1 MTTEEVTESADSVD
15 AALDT
20 TEADTD
26 SQPTNDVTDQASDTD
41 QTATDDSMRLA
52 YEKATGKKWKDE
64 EGQPED
70 VEDEQPDKAK
80 AEAEKGQP
88 VAVELSDKAKKQVA
102 DLGIAEDDAL
112 KEAIRAF
119 ERHRFDEDEIERRL
133 GKGEKKFIEDG
144 LALAKQQKDV
154 DSLYGRVGQ
163 LEKTPSASTKKEDAG
178 ESNKASKEP
187 LPIPDDVKAEID
199 KILEPLSSDELFKDY
214 VPVLGMM
221 ATTLSNH
228 YEAKSQQQK
237 AEIDTIRDQ
246 FQQELQTLGYLKVD
260 TAIEKARAEL
270 TADKFPQ
277 LKDKTAHEKVLNMYD
292 TFAASGRYNEK
303 TPEQVY
309 QEAAETV
316 LSKDKA
322 TSYAEALAKRHLD
335 RKKAQPSLP
344 TNKAQSVA
352 SMSEDQK
359 QRMVYDKIQR
369 DRRRGT

>member
-163 LEKTPSASTKKEDAG
+163 LEKTPSTSSKKDDG
-178 ESNKASKEP
+178 SESDKASKEP

>member
-1 MTTEEVTESADSVD
+1 MTTEDVTESVDS
-15 AALDT
+15 AAETVET
-20 TEADTD
+20 TEATSD
-26 SQPTNDVTDQASDTD
+26 SQPTNDVTDQADGVD
-41 QTATDDSMRLA
+41 QTATDDSLQKA

-64 EGQPED
+64 AGQPEPD
-70 VEDEQPDKAK
+70 DDEKPEAK
-80 AEAEKGQP
+80 AEAKEGQP
-88 VAVELSDKAKKQVA
+88 AEVELSDRAKKQVA
-102 DLGIAEDDAL
+102 ELGITEDDAL

-119 ERHRFDEDEIERRL
+119 ERHRFDEEEIERRL

-144 LALAKQQKDV
+144 LALAKQQKEI

-163 LEKTPSASTKKEDAG
+163 LEKKPASHKDEAG
-178 ESNKASKEP
+178 DESSEAKKEP

-237 AEIDTIRDQ
+237 TEIDAIRSQ

-260 TAIEKARAEL
+260 AAIEKARAEL
-270 TADKFPQ
+270 VADKFPQ
-277 LKDKTAHEKVLNMYD
+277 LKDKAAHEKVLNMYD
-292 TFAASGRYNEK
+292 TFAASGRYGDK

-309 QEAAETV
+309 QEAADMV

-322 TSYAEALAKRHLD
+322 ANWADALAKRHLD

-344 TNKAQSVA
+344 TNKAQSAA

-359 QRMVYDKIQR
+359 QRMVFDKIKRQSR
-369 DRRRGT
+369 NGTL